1 MERGTRRTSLTWYLS
16 RSRCLVKDRGAH
28 KRWQAGQVVD
38 SSLRGE
44 AGAGGERHRG
54 PLTDWRPKCSSGWGS
69 NTPTSGWGCSSP
81 PGRGWESVRSH
92 G

>member
-44 AGAGGERHRG
+44 AGAGGGVSAITGHSPTGGPDAAVGGEVTRRRQDGDAAVHLARG
-54 PLTDWRPKCSSGWGS
+54 
-69 NTPTSGWGCSSP
+69 
-81 PGRGWESVRSH
+81 
-92 G
+92 